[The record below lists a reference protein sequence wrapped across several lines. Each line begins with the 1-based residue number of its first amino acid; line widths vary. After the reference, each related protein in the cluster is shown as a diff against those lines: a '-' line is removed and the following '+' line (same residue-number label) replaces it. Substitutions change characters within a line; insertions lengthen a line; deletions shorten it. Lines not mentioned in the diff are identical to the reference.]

1 MSTKLFAAPN
11 ARVACPFVPPVSLPI
26 TPRSMTAT
34 YCEPSARVFRTCPL
48 FCTPVSGFRNRVILW
63 FLSAL
68 HCVPTHTLSLSRRRP
83 RPTVPFLCMAIGPR
97 SAMVDQCPNAPVSSA
112 IDHSL
117 SLLSSLDPK
126 SSSTKKLLHSERA
139 AMTSCR
145 LHITAATQDSLMPG
159 NCHNEYK
166 RIPARESC
174 QCAAAFRPLMPL
186 MSKFMSSFLLPRRF
200 RVQTEPGLLSRLQR
214 HRAPTQH
221 KGTPPRY
228 IVYVRP
234 APVMRKLQKKRYAV
248 HLPILPPLRM
258 PQPHSSRQLHQQQQP
273 QTSANSAASRTI
285 IRASEMAAVEIASPS
300 TPPMRI

>member
-1 MSTKLFAAPN
+1 MYPCLLSYHCVCTISPLLKSLTLLGAPRRFFILFRFISMSTKLFAAPN

-68 HCVPTHTLSLSRRRP
+68 HCVPTHKIPLFPAVGRVRLC
-83 RPTVPFLCMAIGPR
+83 PFYAWQLDPA
-97 SAMVDQCPNAPVSSA
+97 AMVDQCPNAPVSSA

-126 SSSTKKLLHSERA
+126 SSSTKKLLRSERA

-159 NCHNEYK
+159 NCYNEYK

-186 MSKFMSSFLLPRRF
+186 MSKFMSSFLLSDVPESCRL
-200 RVQTEPGLLSRLQR
+200 GLHALPLSL
-214 HRAPTQH
+214 
-221 KGTPPRY
+221 G
-228 IVYVRP
+228 
-234 APVMRKLQKKRYAV
+234 
-248 HLPILPPLRM
+248 
-258 PQPHSSRQLHQQQQP
+258 
-273 QTSANSAASRTI
+273 
-285 IRASEMAAVEIASPS
+285 
-300 TPPMRI
+300 

>member
-1 MSTKLFAAPN
+1 MYPCFAILSLRVHYLAAPQKPN
-11 ARVACPFVPPVSLPI
+11 VVRCTTTLLHPFSFHFYEHETVRRPQRARRVPFRSPGIPPNHAAEHDSHLL
-26 TPRSMTAT
+26 
-34 YCEPSARVFRTCPL
+34 RTLGTRLLHVPL

-68 HCVPTHTLSLSRRRP
+68 HCVPTHTLSLFSRRRP

-126 SSSTKKLLHSERA
+126 SSSTKKLLRSERA

-159 NCHNEYK
+159 NCYNEYK

-186 MSKFMSSFLLPRRF
+186 MSKFMSSFLLPRRS
-200 RVQTEPGLLSRLQR
+200 RVLSTWPSRAPLIPRLAAHCPRSRVAVCATSASDRTAGLLSPLQR
-214 HRAPTQH
+214 HRAQH
-221 KGTPPRY
+221 NTR
-228 IVYVRP
+228 V
-234 APVMRKLQKKRYAV
+234 
-248 HLPILPPLRM
+248 PL
-258 PQPHSSRQLHQQQQP
+258 LV
-273 QTSANSAASRTI
+273 I
-285 IRASEMAAVEIASPS
+285 
-300 TPPMRI
+300 

>member
-1 MSTKLFAAPN
+1 
-11 ARVACPFVPPVSLPI
+11 
-26 TPRSMTAT
+26 
-34 YCEPSARVFRTCPL
+34 
-48 FCTPVSGFRNRVILW
+48 
-63 FLSAL
+63 
-68 HCVPTHTLSLSRRRP
+68 
-83 RPTVPFLCMAIGPR
+83 
-97 SAMVDQCPNAPVSSA
+97 
-112 IDHSL
+112 
-117 SLLSSLDPK
+117 
-126 SSSTKKLLHSERA
+126 
-139 AMTSCR
+139 MTSCR